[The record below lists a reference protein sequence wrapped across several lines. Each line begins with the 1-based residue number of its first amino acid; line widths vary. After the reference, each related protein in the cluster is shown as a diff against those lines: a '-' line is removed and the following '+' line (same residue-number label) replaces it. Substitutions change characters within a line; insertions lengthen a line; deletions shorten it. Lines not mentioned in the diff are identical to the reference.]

1 MVASGV
7 CALIFLPPVLGIEVH
22 VSQHSGNVPGD
33 VAGGAADD
41 VIGVDTGRIS
51 RGIHTRRDAPH
62 IRPILGPDNQQA
74 VVVVAFYVIG
84 GGGQWRNLGADPAI
98 HPVEEAEILRWD
110 KALVEE
116 IPNVLS
122 LRIRPVCALGHGP
135 QGGRFGTIVHTLD
148 IL

>member
-1 MVASGV
+1 MSLVGAGSG
-7 CALIFLPPVLGIEVH
+7 G
-22 VSQHSGNVPGD
+22 
-33 VAGGAADD
+33 
-41 VIGVDTGRIS
+41 T
-51 RGIHTRRDAPH
+51 
-62 IRPILGPDNQQA
+62 LGPT
-74 VVVVAFYVIG
+74 
-84 GGGQWRNLGADPAI
+84 AI